1 MLPYQLSASGKDE
14 QMQKMDKLPTS
25 VSNRRIKSNSFDVT
39 YLEREV
45 VPSHAPT
52 KPSVGAKM
60 IQKRSKPNDTVVF
73 LISRY
78 T

>member
-1 MLPYQLSASGKDE
+1 MLPAVGVLMDE

-39 YLEREV
+39 YLEREG
-45 VPSHAPT
+45 VPPHAPT
-52 KPSVGAKM
+52 KLSAGAK
-60 IQKRSKPNDTVVF
+60 IIHKRSKANDRAVF
-73 LISRY
+73 AISRF